1 MLSDAWRVTSCLSPL
16 GERPPAVW
24 TSAPLRVSTNATK
37 MAALWSREPDD
48 DVISVDGITR
58 FCEELEVEPTDIV
71 VLIISCYMVR
81 GLEGGTGVLGGG
93 GWGVGGSPRMVGES
107 GVVVSVGHDVYC
119 RCFILLLV
127 LVLEEFTSGL
137 VKLGVDSIDKLR
149 RKLTDLRSEVKTDAK
164 FKEVYA
170 FAYNFSR
177 EKGQKCVMLD
187 TAVAMWQLLFSVPE
201 QRWPLIDDWCEFLT
215 KHHNRAISKDTWLQL
230 FDFIK
235 ASSVKPD
242 FSNFDENSAWPYL
255 LDEFVEYMKNKR
267 GAQGGQ

>member
-1 MLSDAWRVTSCLSPL
+1 MNRYTKQQKDKITQFRTITGSSEKIATDCLKNTGWAIDAAIDHFYTSGLATQASGL
-16 GERPPAVW
+16 DLRAVE
-24 TSAPLRVSTNATK
+24 
-37 MAALWSREPDD
+37 ALYQRYKEPDD
-48 DVISVDGITR
+48 DAIAVDGITR
-58 FCEELEVEPTDIV
+58 FCEELEVDPTDIA
-71 VLIISCYMVR
+71 
-81 GLEGGTGVLGGG
+81 
-93 GWGVGGSPRMVGES
+93 
-107 GVVVSVGHDVYC
+107 
-119 RCFILLLV
+119 V
-127 LVLEEFTSGL
+127 LVISYYMNAGVMCEYTKDEFTSGL
-137 VKLGVDSIDKLR
+137 IKLGVDSIDKLKR
-149 RKLTDLRSEVKTDAK
+149 RLPDLRAEIRTDNK

-235 ASSVKPD
+235 SVKPD

-267 GAQGGQ
+267 GGGGQ